1 MTPWEIHALE
11 VSNCNCAY
19 GCPCQFNALPTT
31 GTCEA
36 AVGMT
41 IQKGHYGD
49 VSLDGLN
56 VAMTVKWPGPIHEGN
71 GEKQIIIDERASGE
85 QRTALEAI
93 ISGQD
98 TEDMATIFWVINAMT
113 TTNHET
119 LYKPI
124 TVEGD
129 MEARKGRVLVGDVF
143 ELEAE
148 PIRNPVTGAE
158 HRARIDIPHGFEF
171 TIAEMASGTATTHG
185 VIELPNNKGTHSH
198 ICELHLNN
206 SGVMKAAA

>member
-1 MTPWEIHALE
+1 
-11 VSNCNCAY
+11 
-19 GCPCQFNALPTT
+19 
-31 GTCEA
+31 
-36 AVGMT
+36 MT

-129 MEARKGRVLVGDVF
+129 MEARKGQVLVGDVF

-148 PIRNPVTGAE
+148 PIKNPVTGAE
-158 HRARIDIPHGFEF
+158 HRARIDIPDGFEF

-185 VIELPNNKGTHSH
+185 VVELPNNKGTHSH
-198 ICELHLNN
+198 IAELHLNN

>member
-1 MTPWEIHALE
+1 MIPWEIHALE

-36 AVGMT
+36 AVAMT

-49 VSLDGLN
+49 VSLDGLST
-56 VAMTVKWPGPIHEGN
+56 AMTAKWPGPIHEGN
-71 GEKQIIIDERASGE
+71 GEKQIIVDERASAE
-85 QRTALEAI
+85 QRAALEAI
-93 ISGQD
+93 VSGQD
-98 TEDMATIFWVINAMT
+98 TEDMATIFWVVNAMT
-113 TTNHET
+113 TINHET

-124 TVEGD
+124 TVEANMD
-129 MEARKGRVLVGDVF
+129 ARTGRVVVDDVF
-143 ELEAE
+143 EVEAE
-148 PIRNPVTGAE
+148 PIRNPVTAAE

-185 VIELPNNKGTHSH
+185 VVELPNNKGTHSH

>member
-36 AVGMT
+36 AVAMT

-49 VSLDGLN
+49 VSLDGLST
-56 VAMTVKWPGPIHEGN
+56 AMTAKWPGPIHEGN
-71 GEKQIIIDERASGE
+71 GEKQIIVDERASAE
-85 QRTALEAI
+85 HRAALEAI
-93 ISGQD
+93 VSGQD
-98 TEDMATIFWVINAMT
+98 TEDMATIFWVVNAMT
-113 TTNHET
+113 PINHKT

-124 TVEGD
+124 TVESNMD
-129 MEARKGRVLVGDVF
+129 ARTGRVVVDDVF
-143 ELEAE
+143 EVEAE

-185 VIELPNNKGTHSH
+185 VVELPNNKGTHTH

>member
-1 MTPWEIHALE
+1 
-11 VSNCNCAY
+11 
-19 GCPCQFNALPTT
+19 
-31 GTCEA
+31 
-36 AVGMT
+36 MT

-49 VSLDGLN
+49 VSLDGLST
-56 VAMTVKWPGPIHEGN
+56 AMTAKWPGPIHEGN
-71 GEKQIIIDERASGE
+71 GEKQIIIDERASTE

-93 ISGQD
+93 VSGQD

-113 TTNHET
+113 TINHET

-124 TVEGD
+124 TVEANID
-129 MEARKGRVLVGDVF
+129 ARTGRVLVDDVF
-143 ELEAE
+143 EVEAE

-185 VIELPNNKGTHSH
+185 IVELPNNKGTHTH

-206 SGVMKAAA
+206 SGVLKTAA